1 MLACEMTTK
10 LTLSVDQSIA
20 DLAKRAAKSR
30 NTSVSALLSRFVTGL
45 EAMDK
50 PVRHPPIG
58 PLTLAATGL
67 ARCPSDQDASLRAS
81 TAADAR
87 ADDALLE
94 DALWERYGPPE

>member
-1 MLACEMTTK
+1 MTTK
-10 LTLSVDQSIA
+10 LTLSVDESIA
-20 DLAKRAAKSR
+20 ELAKRAAKSR

-45 EAMDK
+45 EALDK
-50 PVRHPPIG
+50 PLRHPPIG

-67 ARCPSDQDASLRAS
+67 ARRPSGQDASLES
-81 TAADAR
+81 SAATDAR